1 MVDRI
6 GEFAPIDRA
15 KVQSDIAD
23 PAAPAGPTEMIAA
36 ADLAVSPVPVVI
48 ATYAPVD
55 APNRAPSSRAV
66 S

>member
-1 MVDRI
+1 
-6 GEFAPIDRA
+6 
-15 KVQSDIAD
+15 
-23 PAAPAGPTEMIAA
+23 
-36 ADLAVSPVPVVI
+36 VSPVPVVI